1 MKLFSNFFFII
12 FFSFNSLL
20 ANDYVISSFDN
31 HLIHGTLL
39 EAKETQSVLAIII
52 AGSGPTDR
60 HGNSLSIKGYYLK
73 MLADGLN
80 KNGVSTFRYDK
91 RGVSKSLGNLKSTAE
106 IRFSDYIN
114 DAKSIINHFKN
125 IKRFTKIVVIG
136 HSEGALIGMIASK
149 SIADNFI
156 SIAGAGEDYLTVI
169 KRQLST
175 RAPYIKAMSDP
186 IINELKK
193 NKLVD
198 SVPPLLNNLFAP
210 NLQTFLIDASSHDPV
225 VEISKLKIPVL
236 IIQGTNDVQITV
248 NDAEILHAAASE
260 SRLEIIE
267 GMNHVLRQASENFL
281 LNIQTYGNSDLPIE
295 ELVIKLISTFI
306 FE

>member
-1 MKLFSNFFFII
+1 MKLFSNVFFVI
-12 FFSFNSLL
+12 FVSFNSLS

-31 HLIHGTLL
+31 HLIQGTLL
-39 EAKETQSVLAIII
+39 ETEETQSVLAVII
-52 AGSGPTDR
+52 AGSGPIDR
-60 HGNSLSIKGYYLK
+60 DGNSSSIKGYYLK
-73 MLADGLN
+73 MLADGLY

-149 SIADNFI
+149 SLVDNFI
-156 SIAGAGEDYLTVI
+156 SIAGPGEDYLTVI
-169 KRQLST
+169 KRQLSN

-186 IINELKK
+186 IINQLKK

-210 NLQTFLIDASSHDPV
+210 NLQAFLIDASSHDPV

-306 FE
+306 FG

>member
-12 FFSFNSLL
+12 FFSFNSLS

-31 HLIHGTLL
+31 HLIQGTLL
-39 EAKETQSVLAIII
+39 ETKETQSVLAIII

-60 HGNSLSIKGYYLK
+60 DGNSSSIKGYYLK
-73 MLADGLN
+73 MLADGLH

-149 SIADNFI
+149 SLVDNFI
-156 SIAGAGEDYLTVI
+156 SIAWARRRFLD
-169 KRQLST
+169 
-175 RAPYIKAMSDP
+175 SD
-186 IINELKK
+186 
-193 NKLVD
+193 
-198 SVPPLLNNLFAP
+198 
-210 NLQTFLIDASSHDPV
+210 
-225 VEISKLKIPVL
+225 
-236 IIQGTNDVQITV
+236 
-248 NDAEILHAAASE
+248 
-260 SRLEIIE
+260 
-267 GMNHVLRQASENFL
+267 
-281 LNIQTYGNSDLPIE
+281 
-295 ELVIKLISTFI
+295 
-306 FE
+306 

>member
-12 FFSFNSLL
+12 FVSFNSLS

-31 HLIHGTLL
+31 HLIQGTLL
-39 EAKETQSVLAIII
+39 ETKETQSVLAIII

-60 HGNSLSIKGYYLK
+60 DGNSSSIKGYYLK
-73 MLADGLN
+73 MLADGLY

-114 DAKSIINHFKN
+114 DAKSIISHFKN

-149 SIADNFI
+149 SLADNFI
-156 SIAGAGEDYLTVI
+156 SIAGPGEDYLTLI
-169 KRQLST
+169 KRQLSN

-186 IINELKK
+186 IINQLKK

-198 SVPPLLNNLFAP
+198 SVPPLLNNLFSP

-248 NDAEILHAAASE
+248 NDAEILHTAASE

>member
-12 FFSFNSLL
+12 FFSFNSLY

-31 HLIHGTLL
+31 HLIQGTLL
-39 EAKETQSVLAIII
+39 ETEETQSVLAIII
-52 AGSGPTDR
+52 AGSGPIDR
-60 HGNSLSIKGYYLK
+60 DGNSSSIKGYYLK
-73 MLADGLN
+73 MLADGLY

-149 SIADNFI
+149 SLVDNFI
-156 SIAGAGEDYLTVI
+156 SIAGPGDDYLTVI
-169 KRQLST
+169 KRQLSN

-186 IINELKK
+186 IINQLKK

>member
-12 FFSFNSLL
+12 FFSFNSLY

-31 HLIHGTLL
+31 HLIQGTLL
-39 EAKETQSVLAIII
+39 ETEETQSVLAIII
-52 AGSGPTDR
+52 AGSGPIDR
-60 HGNSLSIKGYYLK
+60 DGNSSSIKGYYLK
-73 MLADGLN
+73 MLADGLY

-149 SIADNFI
+149 SLVDNFI
-156 SIAGAGEDYLTVI
+156 SIAGPGEDYLTVI
-169 KRQLST
+169 KRQLSN

-186 IINELKK
+186 IINQLKK

>member
-12 FFSFNSLL
+12 FFSFNSLS

-31 HLIHGTLL
+31 HLIQGTLL
-39 EAKETQSVLAIII
+39 ETKETQSVLAIII

-60 HGNSLSIKGYYLK
+60 DGNSSSIKGYYLK

-149 SIADNFI
+149 SLVDNFI
-156 SIAGAGEDYLTVI
+156 SIAGPGEDYLTVI
-169 KRQLST
+169 KRQLSN

-186 IINELKK
+186 IINQLKK

>member
-1 MKLFSNFFFII
+1 
-12 FFSFNSLL
+12 
-20 ANDYVISSFDN
+20 
-31 HLIHGTLL
+31 
-39 EAKETQSVLAIII
+39 
-52 AGSGPTDR
+52 
-60 HGNSLSIKGYYLK
+60 
-73 MLADGLN
+73 
-80 KNGVSTFRYDK
+80 
-91 RGVSKSLGNLKSTAE
+91 
-106 IRFSDYIN
+106 
-114 DAKSIINHFKN
+114 
-125 IKRFTKIVVIG
+125 VIG

-149 SIADNFI
+149 SLADNFI
-156 SIAGAGEDYLTVI
+156 SIAGPGEDYLTLI
-169 KRQLST
+169 KRQLSN

-186 IINELKK
+186 IINQLKK

-225 VEISKLKIPVL
+225 VEISKLKIPIL

-248 NDAEILHAAASE
+248 NDAEILYAAASE
-260 SRLEIIE
+260 SKLEIIE

-281 LNIQTYGNSDLPIE
+281 LNIQTYGNSDLPID

>member
-198 SVPPLLNNLFAP
+198 SVPPLLNSLFAP

-248 NDAEILHAAASE
+248 NDAKILHAAASE

>member
-12 FFSFNSLL
+12 FFSFNSLS

-31 HLIHGTLL
+31 HLIQGTLL
-39 EAKETQSVLAIII
+39 ETEETQSVLAIII
-52 AGSGPTDR
+52 AGSGPIDR
-60 HGNSLSIKGYYLK
+60 DGNSSSIKGYYLK
-73 MLADGLN
+73 MLADGLY

-149 SIADNFI
+149 SLVDNFI
-156 SIAGAGEDYLTVI
+156 SIAGPGEDYLTVI
-169 KRQLST
+169 KRQLSN

-186 IINELKK
+186 IINQLKK

>member
-12 FFSFNSLL
+12 FFSFNSLS

-31 HLIHGTLL
+31 HLIQGTLL
-39 EAKETQSVLAIII
+39 ETKETQSVLAIII

-60 HGNSLSIKGYYLK
+60 DGNSSSIKGYYLK
-73 MLADGLN
+73 MLADGLY

-149 SIADNFI
+149 SLVDNFI
-156 SIAGAGEDYLTVI
+156 SIAGPGEDYLTVI
-169 KRQLST
+169 KRQLSN

-186 IINELKK
+186 IINQLKK

-198 SVPPLLNNLFAP
+198 SVPPLLNNIFAP

-295 ELVIKLISTFI
+295 ESVTKLISTFI

>member
-12 FFSFNSLL
+12 FFSFNSLS

-31 HLIHGTLL
+31 HLIQGTLL
-39 EAKETQSVLAIII
+39 ETKETQSVLAIII

-60 HGNSLSIKGYYLK
+60 DGNSSSIKGYYLK
-73 MLADGLN
+73 MLADGLY

-149 SIADNFI
+149 SLVDNFI
-156 SIAGAGEDYLTVI
+156 SIAGPGEDYLTVI
-169 KRQLST
+169 KRQLSN

-186 IINELKK
+186 IINQLKK